1 MYWISRTRNVRI
13 RGRIYFENRK
23 NLVFDIG
30 LKTAVIF
37 GQIIFK
43 KWQTAEKTVGEMCVY
58 GEAL

>member
-1 MYWISRTRNVRI
+1 MRNKIFANFKMFRIYGTRNVSI
-13 RGRIYFENRK
+13 RGHIYFENRK

-43 KWQTAEKTVGEMCVY
+43 K
-58 GEAL
+58 

>member
-1 MYWISRTRNVRI
+1 MYWVFSTKKYQIFKCTGFPEHEMCVYGEGIN
-13 RGRIYFENRK
+13 FENRK

-43 KWQTAEKTVGEMCVY
+43 K
-58 GEAL
+58 

>member
-1 MYWISRTRNVRI
+1 MY
-13 RGRIYFENRK
+13 RIYDTKFLPILKCTVYTEHEMCVYGEGINFENRK

-43 KWQTAEKTVGEMCVY
+43 K
-58 GEAL
+58 